1 MLFYKYQTTTETNI
15 NYLKKNLMEIN
26 DQEEDISKSEAA
38 STVKQIMNTETGIIF
53 EENIRASLEIN
64 CNFVKGNLPRDIYYK
79 KLMFDNENV
88 VCVIQNEPIT
98 VKIFKKTHTIP

>member
-38 STVKQIMNTETGIIF
+38 SIVKQIMNTE
-53 EENIRASLEIN
+53 LEL
-64 CNFVKGNLPRDIYYK
+64 FSK
-79 KLMFDNENV
+79 K
-88 VCVIQNEPIT
+88 ISG
-98 VKIFKKTHTIP
+98 HH